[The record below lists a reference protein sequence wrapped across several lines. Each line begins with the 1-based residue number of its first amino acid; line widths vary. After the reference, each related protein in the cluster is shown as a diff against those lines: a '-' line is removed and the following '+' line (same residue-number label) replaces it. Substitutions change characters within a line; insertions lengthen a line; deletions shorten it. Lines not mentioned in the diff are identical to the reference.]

1 MVTLPLDETV
11 KDEYEERRKTKET
24 GLGYGKREVGEK
36 TGECSSTEAKGRE
49 NFKKGMINSKKE
61 LSN

>member
-1 MVTLPLDETV
+1 MVTLLLVESI
-11 KDEYEERRKTKET
+11 KGEYEERRRTKET
-24 GLGYGKREVGEK
+24 GLGYGRSEVGEE
-36 TGECSSTEAKGRE
+36 TGECSSTEAKGKE